1 MRIASLVILM
11 CVLLEGQVM
20 ADEKTLS
27 AHDFSFMSIDGVPLP
42 LSKFDGKA
50 ILIVNTASFCGFTRQ
65 YANLQ
70 SLFER
75 YSQRGLVVLGVPSN
89 DFGSQEPGG
98 EAEIKSFCEINYGIT
113 FPMTMKVKVKGS
125 GAHPFYAWA
134 AGELGFVS
142 KPRWNF
148 HKYLIDPDGKLVAWF
163 SSPTSPL
170 SKKVVMALE
179 EYLPE
184 KQDSSI

>member
-1 MRIASLVILM
+1 MPIAPL
-11 CVLLEGQVM
+11 VLLMSVLLGGQAV
-20 ADEKTLS
+20 ADGDTLS
-27 AHDFSFMSIDGVPLP
+27 AHDFSFISIDGVPLP

-75 YSQRGLVVLGVPSN
+75 YYQRGLVVLGVPSN
-89 DFGSQEPGG
+89 DFGSQEPGA
-98 EAEIKSFCEINYGIT
+98 EAEIKSFCEINYGIN
-113 FPMTMKVKVKGS
+113 FPMTMKVNVKGS

-170 SKKVVMALE
+170 SKKVVTAIE